1 MSNARNLANLLG
13 TGTTVPS
20 AKVATLA
27 SSNMPSGSIVT
38 NSTNSARPNGWDA
51 CLEQLSMGRC
61 FNITPICY
69 LIKMFVNKLST
80 SKMTKIVE
88 DWTHAID
95 SFKVIPRALI
105 LLYMYLTYETVFW
118 YMGLESPSLE
128 QSGMVSVLTSA
139 NAVAM
144 GLFMGRSS

>member
-1 MSNARNLANLLG
+1 M
-13 TGTTVPS
+13 T
-20 AKVATLA
+20 
-27 SSNMPSGSIVT
+27 
-38 NSTNSARPNGWDA
+38 
-51 CLEQLSMGRC
+51 
-61 FNITPICY
+61 
-69 LIKMFVNKLST
+69 
-80 SKMTKIVE
+80 KMTQIVE

-105 LLYMYLTYETVFW
+105 LLYMYLTYKTVFW
-118 YMGLESPSLE
+118 YMGLETPSFE